1 MGGCTNCAGKS
12 GCSDRKGSMFGRLD
26 AALEGLYPS
35 RRWGEPDDLARFEA
49 GVCEHDGEA
58 LAEEL
63 AIELDAS
70 TFWRPGAA
78 DEYCNYIYVLCMGR
92 EPCLVQ
98 LRDGQ
103 VPVPDEL
110 VGAGGPPIEE
120 LYLRVA
126 LSDMARLAG
135 VQQVAMELQR
145 EGGDLV
151 VREKPRPGV
160 YDAPLL
166 RRFQRLVAILPA
178 YDITHLDFGE
188 ISAPPRGFDP
198 GEYPAL
204 YGGKPHSANYV
215 FYPQPST
222 MQVTTLLERG

>member
-1 MGGCTNCAGKS
+1 VGGCTNCAGKS
-12 GCSDRKGSMFGRLD
+12 GCDDRKGTMFGALE
-26 AALEGLYPS
+26 AALERLYPA
-35 RRWGEPDDLARFEA
+35 RRWGEPDDLERFES

-63 AIELDAS
+63 AAELEAS
-70 TFWRPGAA
+70 TFWRPGGS

-98 LRDGQ
+98 VRDGD
-103 VPVPDEL
+103 VALPEELEDRPV
-110 VGAGGPPIEE
+110 VEE
-120 LYLRVA
+120 LYLRVV
-126 LSDMARLAG
+126 LSDMARFAG
-135 VQQVAMELQR
+135 VQQVAMQLER
-145 EGGDLV
+145 AGDDLII
-151 VREKPRPGV
+151 REKPRPGV

-188 ISAPPRGFDP
+188 ISAPPKGFDP
-198 GEYPAL
+198 GDYAVL
-204 YGGKPHSANYV
+204 YGGKPHAANYL

-222 MQVTTLLERG
+222 MQVTTLLERR